1 MLKGLFIWSQLVLP
15 DMLKNDNLTSIL
27 VTGATASI
35 RGSAKFG
42 AFASTKFSL
51 RALTQSIAREFGPK
65 GVHAAHFILDG
76 LIMNDIDKIE
86 NQDNGT
92 SMNPN
97 DIADTYY
104 FVHQQPQSA
113 WVQEL
118 DLRPNMEKF

>member
-1 MLKGLFIWSQLVLP
+1 MWSQLVIP

-27 VTGATASI
+27 VTGATASL
-35 RGSAKFG
+35 RGSAKFST
-42 AFASTKFSL
+42 FASSKFAM
-51 RALTQSIAREFGPK
+51 RALTQSLSREFGPV

-76 LIMNDIDKIE
+76 RIMSDKEKIDK
-86 NQDNGT
+86 NDNGK

-104 FVHQQPQSA
+104 FVHQQPKSA